1 MSVDRIA
8 SIEAFSIRLP
18 RDAAAVTG
26 TAGTPAKLAAGGFD
40 YRWSETNSTLYS
52 VNFEAA
58 LVKVTLE
65 SGLAGWGEAQAPLA
79 PDIACL
85 IIDQLLRPAV
95 EGQDFDGSPDTVRSL
110 RNRMYSTMR
119 VRGQTGGFM
128 LDAIAGVDIA
138 LWDLAGKALGT
149 SVADL
154 LSSSAPKSRIP
165 CYLSGLPGATNAD
178 RVERAREA
186 WDAGFRIFKLF
197 YDRTEEELFDLIDR
211 LRAALG
217 PEASLAVDAL
227 WRLDGASAG
236 GFGRK
241 LDDRGSLWLECPLAP
256 ESPADHADLA
266 AEIRT
271 PIALGESYRTRYEL
285 APFLACGCVQ
295 WLQPDLGRWGITEAA
310 GLARDI
316 GASARI
322 VPHISIAM
330 GPQIAAALQ
339 FAAASSNVGLAEYNP
354 AVFSVANR
362 YLDRPLEVDGA
373 EYLVPAGPG
382 LGVELDESA
391 SCPQDRVWAS
401 NSTSLQFGRSQAERM
416 WS

>member
-1 MSVDRIA
+1 MSVDRIE

-26 TAGTPAKLAAGGFD
+26 TAGTPTELAASRFD
-40 YRWSETNSTLYS
+40 YHWSETNSTLYS

-79 PDIACL
+79 PDVACL
-85 IIDQLLRPAV
+85 IIEQLLCPAV

-138 LWDLAGKALGT
+138 LWDLAGKARET
-149 SVADL
+149 SVADM

-211 LRAALG
+211 LREALG
-217 PEASLAVDAL
+217 SDVSIAVDAL
-227 WRLDGASAG
+227 WRLDGTSAG
-236 GFGRK
+236 DFGRR
-241 LDDRGSLWLECPLAP
+241 LDDRGALWLECPLAP
-256 ESPADHADLA
+256 ESPAGHAHLA

-271 PIALGESYRTRYEL
+271 PIALGESYRSRHEL
-285 APFLACGCVQ
+285 APFLACGCAQ
-295 WLQPDLGRWGITEAA
+295 WLQPDLGRWGITETAY
-310 GLARDI
+310 LARDT
-316 GASARI
+316 GAGARI

-339 FAAASSNVGLAEYNP
+339 FAASSRNVELAEYNP
-354 AVFSVANR
+354 VVFSVANR

-382 LGVELDESA
+382 LGVDLDEPA
-391 SCPQDRVWAS
+391 VRAVAGRVNVTPAAR
-401 NSTSLQFGRSQAERM
+401 LP
-416 WS
+416 

>member
-26 TAGTPAKLAAGGFD
+26 TAGTPAKLAASGFD

-95 EGQDFDGSPDTVRSL
+95 EGQDFDGSPDTVRSF

-138 LWDLAGKALGT
+138 LWDLAGKARGT

-165 CYLSGLPGATNAD
+165 CYLSGAPGRN
-178 RVERAREA
+178 ERGSSRAGPGGLGRRISNLQAVLRPYGRGTLRSHRPPARS
-186 WDAGFRIFKLF
+186 
-197 YDRTEEELFDLIDR
+197 
-211 LRAALG
+211 LG
-217 PEASLAVDAL
+217 
-227 WRLDGASAG
+227 AG
-236 GFGRK
+236 GFPRGGR
-241 LDDRGSLWLECPLAP
+241 S
-256 ESPADHADLA
+256 LA
-266 AEIRT
+266 A
-271 PIALGESYRTRYEL
+271 
-285 APFLACGCVQ
+285 
-295 WLQPDLGRWGITEAA
+295 
-310 GLARDI
+310 
-316 GASARI
+316 
-322 VPHISIAM
+322 
-330 GPQIAAALQ
+330 
-339 FAAASSNVGLAEYNP
+339 
-354 AVFSVANR
+354 
-362 YLDRPLEVDGA
+362 
-373 EYLVPAGPG
+373 
-382 LGVELDESA
+382 
-391 SCPQDRVWAS
+391 
-401 NSTSLQFGRSQAERM
+401 
-416 WS
+416 

>member
-8 SIEAFSIRLP
+8 LIEAFSIRLP
-18 RDAAAVTG
+18 RDATAVTG

-65 SGLAGWGEAQAPLA
+65 SGLAGWGESQAPLA

-138 LWDLAGKALGT
+138 LWDLAGKAGGT

-373 EYLVPAGPG
+373 KYLVPAGPG

-391 SCPQDRVWAS
+391 VRAVA
-401 NSTSLQFGRSQAERM
+401 GRENVTRFS
-416 WS
+416 

>member
-1 MSVDRIA
+1 MPADRIA
-8 SIEAFSIRLP
+8 LIEAFSIRLP
-18 RDAAAVTG
+18 RDTAAVTG
-26 TAGTPAKLAAGGFD
+26 TAGTPAELAAGGFD
-40 YRWSETNSTLYS
+40 YRWSKTSRTLYS

-79 PDIACL
+79 PDVACL
-85 IIDQLLRPAV
+85 IMDQLLRPAV
-95 EGQDFDGSPDTVRSL
+95 EGQDFDGSPERVRSL
-110 RNRMYSTMR
+110 RDRMYSTMR

-138 LWDLAGKALGT
+138 LWDLAGKIRGT

-154 LSSSAPKSRIP
+154 LSSSAPKHRIP

-186 WDAGFRIFKLF
+186 WKAGFRIFKLF
-197 YDRTEEELFDLIDR
+197 YDRTEAELFDLIDR

-217 PEASLAVDAL
+217 PEVSIAVDAL
-227 WRLDGASAG
+227 WRLDEASAV
-236 GFGRK
+236 GFGRR
-241 LDDRGSLWLECPLAP
+241 LDDRGALWLECPLAP
-256 ESPADHADLA
+256 EFPADHADLA

-285 APFLACGCVQ
+285 APFLACGCAQ
-295 WLQPDLGRWGITEAA
+295 WLQPDIGRWGISEAA
-310 GLARDI
+310 DLARDV
-316 GASARI
+316 GARARI

-339 FAAASSNVGLAEYNP
+339 FAASSRDIDLAEYNP
-354 AVFSVANR
+354 LVFSVANR
-362 YLDRPLEVDGA
+362 YLNRPLEVDGA

-391 SCPQDRVWAS
+391 VRAVAGRV
-401 NSTSLQFGRSQAERM
+401 NVTRRS
-416 WS
+416 

>member
-1 MSVDRIA
+1 MPVDRIA
-8 SIEAFSIRLP
+8 SIEAFSVRLP
-18 RDAAAVTG
+18 RDAAEVTG
-26 TAGTPAKLAAGGFD
+26 TAGSPAALAASGFD
-40 YRWSETNSTLYS
+40 YRWSETSSTLYS

-65 SGLAGWGEAQAPLA
+65 SGLAGWGDAQAPLA
-79 PDIACL
+79 PDVVCL
-85 IIDQLLRPAV
+85 IMDQLLRPAV
-95 EGQDFDGSPDTVRSL
+95 EGQNFDGSPDTVRSL

-128 LDAIAGVDIA
+128 VDAIAGVDIA
-138 LWDLAGKALGT
+138 LWDLAGRARGT

-178 RVERAREA
+178 RVERARDA
-186 WDAGFRIFKLF
+186 WDGGFRIFKLF

-217 PEASLAVDAL
+217 PEVSIAVDAL
-227 WRLDGASAG
+227 WRLDGDSAG
-236 GFGRK
+236 SFCRK
-241 LDDRGSLWLECPLAP
+241 LDDRGALWLECPLAP
-256 ESPADHADLA
+256 EFPEDHADLA

-271 PIALGESYRTRYEL
+271 PIALGECYRTRYEL
-285 APFLACGCVQ
+285 APFLASGCAQ
-295 WLQPDLGRWGITEAA
+295 WLQPDIGRCGITEAA
-310 GLARDI
+310 GLARDV

-339 FAAASSNVGLAEYNP
+339 FAAAASNVGLAEYNP

-362 YLDRPLEVDGA
+362 YLRRPLQVDGA
-373 EYLVPAGPG
+373 EYIVPAGPG

-391 SCPQDRVWAS
+391 VRAVARRV
-401 NSTSLQFGRSQAERM
+401 NVTRLL
-416 WS
+416 

>member
-1 MSVDRIA
+1 V
-8 SIEAFSIRLP
+8 
-18 RDAAAVTG
+18 
-26 TAGTPAKLAAGGFD
+26 
-40 YRWSETNSTLYS
+40 
-52 VNFEAA
+52 
-58 LVKVTLE
+58 
-65 SGLAGWGEAQAPLA
+65 
-79 PDIACL
+79 
-85 IIDQLLRPAV
+85 
-95 EGQDFDGSPDTVRSL
+95 
-110 RNRMYSTMR
+110 
-119 VRGQTGGFM
+119 
-128 LDAIAGVDIA
+128 
-138 LWDLAGKALGT
+138 
-149 SVADL
+149 
-154 LSSSAPKSRIP
+154 
-165 CYLSGLPGATNAD
+165 D

-227 WRLDGASAG
+227 WRLDEASAG

-271 PIALGESYRTRYEL
+271 PIALGESYRSRYEL
-285 APFLACGCVQ
+285 APFLACGCVR

-391 SCPQDRVWAS
+391 VRAVA
-401 NSTSLQFGRSQAERM
+401 GRENVTRFS
-416 WS
+416 

>member
-1 MSVDRIA
+1 MPLDRIA

-18 RDAAAVTG
+18 RDPAAVTG
-26 TAGTPAKLAAGGFD
+26 TAGSPTTLAAGGFD

-79 PDIACL
+79 PDVACL
-85 IIDQLLRPAV
+85 IIEQLLRPAV
-95 EGQDFDGSPDTVRSL
+95 EGRGFDGSPDTVTSL

-138 LWDLAGKALGT
+138 LWDLAGKSRGK

-165 CYLSGLPGATNAD
+165 CYLSGLPGATNAE
-178 RVERAREA
+178 RVARAREA
-186 WDAGFRIFKLF
+186 WGTGFRIFKLF
-197 YDRTEEELFDLIDR
+197 YDRTEDELFDLIDG
-211 LRAALG
+211 LREALG
-217 PEASLAVDAL
+217 SDVSIAVDAL
-227 WRLDGASAG
+227 WRLDGATAV

-241 LDDRGSLWLECPLAP
+241 LDDRGALWLECPLAP
-256 ESPADHADLA
+256 ESPADHARLA
-266 AEIRT
+266 AGIRT

-285 APFLACGCVQ
+285 APFLASGCVQ
-295 WLQPDLGRWGITEAA
+295 WLQPDIGRMGITETA
-310 GLARDI
+310 GLAREI
-316 GASARI
+316 GVGARI

-339 FAAASSNVGLAEYNP
+339 FAASSRNVGLAEYNP
-354 AVFSVANR
+354 LVFTVANR
-362 YLDRPLEVDGA
+362 YLDRPLEIDGA
-373 EYLVPAGPG
+373 EYLVPDGPG
-382 LGVELDESA
+382 LGVELDEPAVRASA
-391 SCPQDRVWAS
+391 RRVNVTPAIVS
-401 NSTSLQFGRSQAERM
+401 RDS
-416 WS
+416 

>member
-1 MSVDRIA
+1 M
-8 SIEAFSIRLP
+8 
-18 RDAAAVTG
+18 
-26 TAGTPAKLAAGGFD
+26 
-40 YRWSETNSTLYS
+40 
-52 VNFEAA
+52 
-58 LVKVTLE
+58 
-65 SGLAGWGEAQAPLA
+65 
-79 PDIACL
+79 
-85 IIDQLLRPAV
+85 
-95 EGQDFDGSPDTVRSL
+95 
-110 RNRMYSTMR
+110 
-119 VRGQTGGFM
+119 
-128 LDAIAGVDIA
+128 
-138 LWDLAGKALGT
+138 
-149 SVADL
+149 
-154 LSSSAPKSRIP
+154 
-165 CYLSGLPGATNAD
+165 
-178 RVERAREA
+178 
-186 WDAGFRIFKLF
+186 
-197 YDRTEEELFDLIDR
+197 
-211 LRAALG
+211 
-217 PEASLAVDAL
+217 DAL

-271 PIALGESYRTRYEL
+271 PIALGESYRSRYEL

-391 SCPQDRVWAS
+391 VRAVAGRVNVTRFS
-401 NSTSLQFGRSQAERM
+401 
-416 WS
+416 

>member
-1 MSVDRIA
+1 MPLDRIA
-8 SIEAFSIRLP
+8 AIEAFSIRLP

-26 TAGTPAKLAAGGFD
+26 TAGSPTTLAAGGFD

-79 PDIACL
+79 PDVACL
-85 IIDQLLRPAV
+85 IVEQLLRPAV
-95 EGQDFDGSPDTVRSL
+95 EGQVFDGSPDTVRSL
-110 RNRMYSTMR
+110 WNRMYSAMR

-138 LWDLAGKALGT
+138 LWDLAGKSRGT

-165 CYLSGLPGATNAD
+165 CYLSGLPGAANAE

-186 WDAGFRIFKLF
+186 WGAGFRIFKLF
-197 YDRTEEELFDLIDR
+197 YDRTEDELFDLIDR
-211 LRAALG
+211 LREALG
-217 PEASLAVDAL
+217 PDVSIAVDAL
-227 WRLDGASAG
+227 WRLDETSARNFG
-236 GFGRK
+236 GK
-241 LDDRGSLWLECPLAP
+241 LDDRSALWLECPLAP
-256 ESPADHADLA
+256 ESPADHAHLA
-266 AEIRT
+266 AGIRT

-285 APFLACGCVQ
+285 APFLASGCVR
-295 WLQPDLGRWGITEAA
+295 WLQPDIGRWGITEAA
-310 GLARDI
+310 ELARDT
-316 GASARI
+316 GAGARI

-339 FAAASSNVGLAEYNP
+339 FAASSSNVGLAEYNP
-354 AVFSVANR
+354 VVFTVANR

-373 EYLVPAGPG
+373 EYLMPEGPG
-382 LGVELDESA
+382 LGVELDEPAVRASA
-391 SCPQDRVWAS
+391 RRVNVTPAS
-401 NSTSLQFGRSQAERM
+401 VPRDS
-416 WS
+416 

>member
-1 MSVDRIA
+1 MPVDRIA
-8 SIEAFSIRLP
+8 LIEAFPIRLP

-26 TAGTPAKLAAGGFD
+26 TAGTPAALAAGGFD
-40 YRWSETNSTLYS
+40 YRWSETSSTLYS
-52 VNFEAA
+52 VKFESA

-79 PDIACL
+79 PDVACL
-85 IIDQLLRPAV
+85 IMDQLLRPAV
-95 EGQDFDGSPDTVRSL
+95 EGQEFDGSPATVRLL

-138 LWDLAGKALGT
+138 LWDLAGKARGI

-154 LSSSAPKSRIP
+154 LSSSVPKSRIP

-217 PEASLAVDAL
+217 PEVSIAVDAL
-227 WRLDGASAG
+227 WRLDAASAG
-236 GFGRK
+236 SFCRK
-241 LDDRGSLWLECPLAP
+241 LDDRGALWLECPLAP
-256 ESPADHADLA
+256 EFPAAHADLA

-285 APFLACGCVQ
+285 APFLASGCAP
-295 WLQPDLGRWGITEAA
+295 WLQPDIGRCGITEAA
-310 GLARDI
+310 GLARDV
-316 GASARI
+316 GADARI

-362 YLDRPLEVDGA
+362 YLDRPLKVEGA
-373 EYLVPAGPG
+373 EYLVPGGPG

-391 SCPQDRVWAS
+391 VRAVA
-401 NSTSLQFGRSQAERM
+401 GRTACRPSSR
-416 WS
+416 

>member
-1 MSVDRIA
+1 MTIDRIA
-8 SIEAFSIRLP
+8 LIEAFSIRLP

-26 TAGTPAKLAAGGFD
+26 TAGTPAELAAGGFD
-40 YRWSETNSTLYS
+40 YRWSKTSSTLYS

-95 EGQDFDGSPDTVRSL
+95 EGQDFDGSPERVRSL

-138 LWDLAGKALGT
+138 LWDLAGKARGT

-154 LSSSAPKSRIP
+154 LSSSVPKNRIP

-186 WDAGFRIFKLF
+186 WNAGFRIFKLF

-217 PEASLAVDAL
+217 PEASIAVDAL
-227 WRLDGASAG
+227 WRLDGASAV
-236 GFGRK
+236 GFGRR
-241 LDDRGSLWLECPLAP
+241 LDDRGALWLECPLAP

-271 PIALGESYRTRYEL
+271 PIALGETYRTRYEL
-285 APFLACGCVQ
+285 APFLACGCARVV
-295 WLQPDLGRWGITEAA
+295 AA
-310 GLARDI
+310 G
-316 GASARI
+316 
-322 VPHISIAM
+322 H
-330 GPQIAAALQ
+330 
-339 FAAASSNVGLAEYNP
+339 
-354 AVFSVANR
+354 
-362 YLDRPLEVDGA
+362 RPLGDHRSSRPGA
-373 EYLVPAGPG
+373 GRRRQGSNRPPYQHCHGTPDCRGPAIRCFVARYRSRRVQPARLFGSQPLSQSAPRGRRRRVPRARRSGSG
-382 LGVELDESA
+382 
-391 SCPQDRVWAS
+391 CRTRRVC
-401 NSTSLQFGRSQAERM
+401 NSGRSPAE
-416 WS
+416 

>member
-26 TAGTPAKLAAGGFD
+26 TAGTPAKLAASGFD

-138 LWDLAGKALGT
+138 LWDLAGKARGT

-227 WRLDGASAG
+227 WRLDEASAG

-271 PIALGESYRTRYEL
+271 PIALGESYRSRYEL

-391 SCPQDRVWAS
+391 VRAVA
-401 NSTSLQFGRSQAERM
+401 GRENVTRFS
-416 WS
+416 

>member
-1 MSVDRIA
+1 MPVDRIA
-8 SIEAFSIRLP
+8 LIEAFSIRLP

-26 TAGTPAKLAAGGFD
+26 TAGTPAKLAASSFD
-40 YRWSETNSTLYS
+40 YRWSETSSILYS

-65 SGLAGWGEAQAPLA
+65 SGLTGWGEAQAPLA
-79 PDIACL
+79 PEVVCL
-85 IIDQLLRPAV
+85 IMDQLLRPAV

-128 LDAIAGVDIA
+128 VDAIAGVDIA
-138 LWDLAGKALGT
+138 LWDLAGRARGT

-154 LSSSAPKSRIP
+154 LSSSTPKSRIP
-165 CYLSGLPGATNAD
+165 CYLSGLPGATNTD

-186 WDAGFRIFKLF
+186 WEAGFRIFKLF

-217 PEASLAVDAL
+217 PEVSIAVDAL
-227 WRLDGASAG
+227 WRLDGASAD
-236 GFGRK
+236 GFCRK
-241 LDDRGSLWLECPLAP
+241 LDDRGALWIECPLAP
-256 ESPADHADLA
+256 ELPADHADLA
-266 AEIRT
+266 ADIRT

-285 APFLACGCVQ
+285 APFLASGCAQ
-295 WLQPDLGRWGITEAA
+295 WLQPDIGRCGITEAV
-310 GLARDI
+310 GLARDV

-362 YLDRPLEVDGA
+362 YLDRPLEVHGA

-391 SCPQDRVWAS
+391 VRKVARKVDVTR
-401 NSTSLQFGRSQAERM
+401 LL
-416 WS
+416 